1 MLGALA
7 SLSTYQ
13 GPRNDMITYSVPH
26 GGLSRTGQLPP
37 LLQAAGWERASPAGS
52 VQISCPPH
60 WWQRPSLARHQWV
73 GKAMWMAWGGTWTDP
88 RADWEHLKGWAS
100 KSCTI
105 GHTGQEKG
113 VKKCRGHWAGRR
125 EHCTVQWQHCTTW
138 RVTNVSQNISL
149 RRQQYLEE

>member
-1 MLGALA
+1 MQGALA
-7 SLSTYQ
+7 GLPR
-13 GPRNDMITYSVPH
+13 PRNDMVTYSVPH

-105 GHTGQEKG
+105 GHTGQKSG
-113 VKKCRGHWAGRR
+113 VKQCRGHWAGRR

>member
-1 MLGALA
+1 MQGALA

-73 GKAMWMAWGGTWTDP
+73 GKAMWIAWGGTWTDP
-88 RADWEHLKGWAS
+88 RAGWEHLKGWAS

-105 GHTGQEKG
+105 GHTGQKSG
-113 VKKCRGHWAGRR
+113 VNSAEATGQAGGN
-125 EHCTVQWQHCTTW
+125 TALSSGNTAPPD
-138 RVTNVSQNISL
+138 VSQMCRKISASGGNNI
-149 RRQQYLEE
+149 